1 MGIVES
7 RPTRSSFGWKVVP
20 LRMRQPGRLYVPR
33 RDRDVEYMITKPVY
47 DLMFNTAFVQQKIL
61 DALTGQILEQYTVS
75 RQFHVEYDGGVA
87 NFINTYKFEAP
98 SDAGVH
104 QDRLVQM
111 ELQDYHHRGEQQYLV
126 SLSCRNSVIT
136 DVANTALVAALN
148 EARASYETH
157 VSERNTLVALA
168 STGKDN
174 NTRRGE
180 ALEIFA
186 QNYYPG
192 SIRAASGARV
202 NVDDSSIPAM
212 ARQYSQA
219 LRNPRLD
226 EVLFNR

>member
-1 MGIVES
+1 
-7 RPTRSSFGWKVVP
+7 
-20 LRMRQPGRLYVPR
+20 
-33 RDRDVEYMITKPVY
+33 MITKPVY
-47 DLMFNTAFVQQKIL
+47 DLMFNTGFVQQKIL

-75 RQFHVEYDGGVA
+75 RQFRVEYDRDGTA
-87 NFINTYKFEAP
+87 NFINTYKFNAP
-98 SDAGVH
+98 SDANVRE
-104 QDRLVQM
+104 DRLVEMQ
-111 ELQDYHHRGEQQYLV
+111 LQDYHHRGEQQYLV
-126 SLSCRNSVIT
+126 RLECRNSVIT

-168 STGKDN
+168 STGKDK
-174 NTRRGE
+174 NTIRGE